1 MTAAEQANGIRPRFA
16 AIRYT
21 APTMTSAENRLRS
34 KAARLRSLEHKL
46 YNAPPN
52 GYSVIELAKLCGV
65 NRRTIYRDLDTLS
78 EAGVPIWEHHGKY
91 GLDRSKYLATIRLN
105 LNEAIALFFAARLL
119 SHHSD
124 EHNPHIVSALGQL
137 AAGLPDHT
145 IAGHIARLAEIVR
158 QRPPN
163 PHYVTILELLT
174 RGWADRR
181 MVRIRYRAPNRP
193 LTERDIAP
201 YFLEVVRTTPG
212 VYVIGYDRLRD
223 DLRTFKVERIEHA
236 ELLDEQ
242 FSIPTD
248 FDPYAHLARSWE
260 LMNEAEVTIHLR
272 FSPQAAPRIRENR
285 WHHSQRLIDNVDGS
299 CDLYLTIAGIREI
312 LGWVLSWGTEVEVIE
327 PEELRAEV
335 INHARRILEKY
346 K

>member
-1 MTAAEQANGIRPRFA
+1 M
-16 AIRYT
+16 
-21 APTMTSAENRLRS
+21 
-34 KAARLRSLEHKL
+34 
-46 YNAPPN
+46 
-52 GYSVIELAKLCGV
+52 
-65 NRRTIYRDLDTLS
+65 
-78 EAGVPIWEHHGKY
+78 
-91 GLDRSKYLATIRLN
+91 
-105 LNEAIALFFAARLL
+105 
-119 SHHSD
+119 
-124 EHNPHIVSALGQL
+124 
-137 AAGLPDHT
+137 
-145 IAGHIARLAEIVR
+145 
-158 QRPPN
+158 
-163 PHYVTILELLT
+163 
-174 RGWADRR
+174 
-181 MVRIRYRAPNRP
+181 
-193 LTERDIAP
+193 
-201 YFLEVVRTTPG
+201 RTTPG

-285 WHHSQRLIDNVDGS
+285 WHHSQRLIDNADGS